1 VLLWLDPLAGDSGTP
16 LLRAARELD
25 IAVIALCADGIDG
38 GSGAA
43 AVKAAITD
51 TDVLLRLSALRLPRR
66 LEIQRVALHALCDAI
81 DAQLLGLE
89 A

>member
-1 VLLWLDPLAGDSGTP
+1 MLS
-16 LLRAARELD
+16 AARDLD
-25 IAVIALCADGIDG
+25 IAVIAFCTEGPNSAT
-38 GSGAA
+38 
-43 AVKAAITD
+43 VKAALTD
-51 TDVLLRLSALRLPRR
+51 TDVWLRLSPARLPRR

>member
-1 VLLWLDPLAGDSGTP
+1 MVVGV
-16 LLRAARELD
+16 RAAL
-25 IAVIALCADGIDG
+25 
-38 GSGAA
+38 
-43 AVKAAITD
+43 TD
-51 TDVLLRLSALRLPRR
+51 TDVLLRLNATRLPRR